1 MRRLTTR
8 NGEENRCG
16 DRPRGT
22 AGTGAPPA
30 AFNLGLCRLR
40 GILSP
45 PVAHGYAAGA
55 LFFCAGD
62 NPCSDSQI
70 HPLKSVITA
79 VLGLFLGKILQRF
92 PSLPHEIRNHCSRGV
107 VAFCRWNHSPSRQL
121 RMESDADLVAAT
133 TTAGGTILLC
143 SNKNLSRSRNI
154 AAANDRSRRNHPP
167 LQERKS
173 ESDAE
178 ERCRY
183 GRCRRNHPPLQQR
196 KIESDEEPR
205 CCYGRS
211 RRNHSPLPLRKL
223 ESVTEH
229 RSRKRLQ

>member
-1 MRRLTTR
+1 MWRLPTR
-8 NGEENRCG
+8 NGGENRCG

-45 PVAHGYAAGA
+45 PVPACVRHDHSAGG

-70 HPLKSVITA
+70 HPFKSGITA

-92 PSLPHEIRNHCSRGV
+92 SSLPPEITNRCSRGV
-107 VAFCRWNHSPSRQL
+107 VAFCRGNHSPSWQQ

-133 TTAGGTILLC
+133 TTAGGTILL
-143 SNKNLSRSRNI
+143 
-154 AAANDRSRRNHPP
+154 
-167 LQERKS
+167 
-173 ESDAE
+173 
-178 ERCRY
+178 Y
-183 GRCRRNHPPLQQR
+183 GN
-196 KIESDEEPR
+196 E
-205 CCYGRS
+205 
-211 RRNHSPLPLRKL
+211 N
-223 ESVTEH
+223 
-229 RSRKRLQ
+229 